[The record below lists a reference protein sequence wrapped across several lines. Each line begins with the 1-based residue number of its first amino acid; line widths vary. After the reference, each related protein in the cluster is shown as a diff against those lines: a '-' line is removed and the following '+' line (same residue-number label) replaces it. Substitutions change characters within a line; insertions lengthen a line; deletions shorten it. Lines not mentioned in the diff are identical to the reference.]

1 MKLERLTGCNTSVMK
16 MEKEG
21 RAILQVGRIPSEEKR
36 GHKGSSVPAK
46 WREEIVIS
54 QRS

>member
-1 MKLERLTGCNTSVMK
+1 MKLEKLTGCNTSMMK

-21 RAILQVGRIPSEEKR
+21 RAILQVGRIPSEKR
-36 GHKGSSVPAK
+36 GHKGRSVPAK